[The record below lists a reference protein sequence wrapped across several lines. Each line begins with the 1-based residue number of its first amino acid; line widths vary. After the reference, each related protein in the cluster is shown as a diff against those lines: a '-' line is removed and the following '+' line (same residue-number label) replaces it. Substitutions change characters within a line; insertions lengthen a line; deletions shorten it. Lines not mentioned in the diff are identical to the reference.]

1 MSGASGARA
10 EPVADAQ
17 DSEAQT
23 RNSGRLRGLRR
34 RRRDRKK
41 EQAMVQ
47 PDDRYVPIREV
58 DLIDAFVADE
68 EVFGAV
74 SSSIRDVS
82 RSLSRVIGQEASS
95 FREGMDRRYEPV
107 DPDRETLSLDDEPA
121 SEEVIEE
128 LEGRLRYLLEKANFE
143 RLEPVQIEAAIN
155 MASSHGLNIVVRPE
169 LVQRFELYVRGK
181 KVEERRVLTRR
192 RPLRGEPQDVEIYR
206 RLAVIF
212 QLSDSS
218 HVNLKL
224 FREVP
229 VNDLESLFPHA
240 EVSMGWFDRLK
251 IIGGGA
257 GALGGLLRQVTRIL
271 AGGAVAMLHFLWV
284 VIVALFTLSMRS
296 FFGYRNAKI
305 ERNSQMTHLLYYQNV
320 ANNGAV
326 LQSLVH
332 SIHQEEA
339 KEVLLAYAFLAAD
352 SRSELTSVEALD
364 ERIESWLA
372 DRFGVHVNF
381 DCPDALETLDRF
393 NLWRDRG
400 SLRLLPPHEAMETL
414 ERHWCEQIT
423 SDYHES
429 MASGRRPTA

>member
-1 MSGASGARA
+1 
-10 EPVADAQ
+10 
-17 DSEAQT
+17 
-23 RNSGRLRGLRR
+23 
-34 RRRDRKK
+34 
-41 EQAMVQ
+41 MVQ

-58 DLIDAFVADE
+58 DLVDALRADDECFGGVSGSIEGVA
-68 EVFGAV
+68 
-74 SSSIRDVS
+74 
-82 RSLSRVIGQEASS
+82 RSLSRVIGQEAAS
-95 FREGMDRRYEPV
+95 FREQMDRRYEPV
-107 DPDRETLSLDDEPA
+107 DPDRETLALDEEPA
-121 SEEVIEE
+121 SDEVIGE
-128 LEGRLRYLLEKANFE
+128 LEERLRYLLEKANFE
-143 RLEPVQIEAAIN
+143 RLEPVQIEAAVN

-169 LVQRFELYVRGK
+169 LVTRFELYVRGK
-181 KVEERRVLTRR
+181 KIEERRVLTRR
-192 RPLRGEPQDVEIYR
+192 RPLRGEAQDVEIYR

-212 QLSDSS
+212 QLADSS
-218 HVNLKL
+218 EVNLKL

-257 GALGGLLRQVTRIL
+257 GALGGLLRQLSRIL

-352 SRSELTSVEALD
+352 EGKELRTPELLD

-372 DRFGVHVNF
+372 EHFGVHVNF

-393 NLWRDRG
+393 ALWQDRG
-400 SLRLLPPHEAMETL
+400 ALRVLPPEQAVEKL

-429 MASGRRPTA
+429 MASGRRPSA